1 MTMHWL
7 HENVPV
13 FKNIILNQLSVPNPD
28 AEQFAHRTRLQYF

>member
-13 FKNIILNQLSVPNPD
+13 FKNILKQFSVPNPD
-28 AEQFAHRTRLQYF
+28 AEPFAHKTRLQYF